1 MEQTN
6 NENNEKVLE
15 EIENIKKRLLRIEIK
30 LSKLLQALV

>member
-1 MEQTN
+1 MDQID
-6 NENNEKVLE
+6 NEKLLE

>member
-1 MEQTN
+1 MYQSN
-6 NENNEKVLE
+6 NENDKKLLE

>member
-1 MEQTN
+1 MNQSDD
-6 NENNEKVLE
+6 KRILE

>member
-1 MEQTN
+1 MDQPN

>member
-1 MEQTN
+1 MEQPN
-6 NENNEKVLE
+6 NENDKKLLE

>member
-6 NENNEKVLE
+6 NGNNEKLLE
-15 EIENIKKRLLRIEIK
+15 EIENIKKRLLKIEIK

>member
-1 MEQTN
+1 MNQSD
-6 NENNEKVLE
+6 NEKLLE